1 VDGPRLEGV
10 LERGE
15 AVVRDRAAVSELE
28 ARGHGEHSGGRFVLL
43 PSEALYLV
51 YEGRLRLRSGGRRV
65 GFEELVRLSS
75 ARDPGALTKFLVYRD
90 LCSRGYVVKD
100 GFGFGSDFRVYE
112 RGQFG
117 RRGARYLVFALN
129 EGQSEKIGQLQRK
142 ISEITRMG
150 KEPVIAVLE
159 RRGEVI
165 YYRMSRASF
174 PQNRR

>member
-1 VDGPRLEGV
+1 MDEPRLEG
-10 LERGE
+10 LIEGGE
-15 AVVRDRAAVSELE
+15 AVIRDPSAVAELV
-28 ARGHGEHSGGRFVLL
+28 ARGHGEHAGGRLVLM

-51 YEGRLRLRSGGRRV
+51 YEGRLRLRSRGRKV
-65 GFEELVRLSS
+65 GFGDLVREGS

-90 LCSRGYVVKD
+90 LCSRGYVVKA
-100 GFGFGSDFRVYE
+100 GFGFGADFRVYE
-112 RGQFG
+112 RGEFG
-117 RRGARYLVFALN
+117 SKGARYLVFALN
-129 EGQSEKIGQLQRK
+129 EGRSEKVGRLQKK

-174 PQNRR
+174 RQNRR